1 MPGGRLTHDDR
12 RRIAEGLAEGLTYAG
27 IARRLARPTSTVS
40 REVTRNGGPDGY
52 RADHA
57 HLATARR
64 ARRGAPAAAP
74 PEPGAASADADGRD
88 GRDPEAVRGFE
99 EHLAAT
105 LISTGVPRMMA
116 RVLACLCS
124 TDTGSL
130 TSAELVRRLQV
141 SPASVSNAIAY
152 LEAQELVRRERDPG
166 QRHER
171 YVVGDDVWYR
181 SLLASVRTNALL
193 ASALREGAEALGPA
207 TPAGARAAD
216 MAEFLQ
222 RLCEDLIDKAA
233 HWRGELRD
241 QPQPARTDRP
251 TATHGILDP

>member
-40 REVTRNGGPDGY
+40 REVIRNGGPDGY

-64 ARRGAPAAAP
+64 ARRGAPAVAPTAAA
-74 PEPGAASADADGRD
+74 AASADAY

-130 TSAELVRRLQV
+130 TSADLVRRLQV

-181 SLLASVRTNALL
+181 SLLASVRTNALM
-193 ASALREGAEALGPA
+193 ADALREGAEALGPA
-207 TPAGARAAD
+207 TPAGVRLAD

-222 RLCEDLIDKAA
+222 RLCEDLVEKAA
-233 HWRGELRD
+233 HWRTVPRT
-241 QPQPARTDRP
+241 ARTDRS

>member
-12 RRIAEGLAEGLTYAG
+12 RHIAAGLAEGLTYAE
-27 IARRLARPTSTVS
+27 IARRLDRPTSTVS

-74 PEPGAASADADGRD
+74 PAPAAASADADGRD
-88 GRDPEAVRGFE
+88 LEAVRGFE

-105 LISTGVPRMMA
+105 LISTGVPRMTA

-152 LEAQELVRRERDPG
+152 LEAQELVRREREPG

-193 ASALREGAEALGPA
+193 AGALREGAQALGPA

-222 RLCEDLIDKAA
+222 CLSEDLIDKAA
-233 HWRGELRD
+233 YWRDRLRD
-241 QPQPARTDRP
+241 QPRTARTDRP